1 MTGSSSRSAGVRPT
15 RNSTGR
21 RGELD
26 DLEFLQ
32 ALHSHDHDHEHEHG
46 PPVAGPSRG
55 GFVSSL
61 HHAPVASTSK
71 AASTT
76 APSLT
81 RMSSSPAS
89 TIRSLVSSPPSRP
102 VELAPRPTS
111 INIAP
116 IPLPPI
122 EVDPHDIPPP
132 SKILP
137 RLSELTQQGVD
148 VESLLPHIQ
157 LLAKSVSLYPFPPPS
172 LSAASLSEAL
182 AAHAVSPISEVVPA
196 APLIAPTPT
205 PLQIYVSQSNLLRH
219 DSPTEVRE
227 AVLDLMR
234 ACVESSLSSTG
245 GMKESEKAVY
255 WKEALR
261 WAEDAKVESVDA
273 AGNAKWSLPTADREA
288 LVAILSALTR
298 GGRDLSDVPGL
309 VALLCAFV
317 AESIPSPAPP
327 SPLFDPTLQTPFL
340 RSPPALA
347 PHTTSFALLTA
358 LHKFSSPH
366 IYSAST
372 LLALRASLKVARSPE
387 ERDLGGNSDVGVLAF
402 LGAVVRFG
410 EVTSSKSNRQQ
421 VKGSFDLELETEGD
435 EILREVVSVVAR
447 IIGCEG
453 LVGVVELAPG
463 QTLSAVHD
471 ERIHSSVLPPLAAQL
486 MRDLLRSPANQALK
500 SLRNSLVGPPSVD
513 PIPPT
518 PILLLVG
525 TLRSLRTALLEH
537 SADAEA
543 SLNRGES
550 SSLSTGESRWPS
562 MLSLGLPYLWEG
574 LRRVMQWQ
582 SEYVDAEVLGLV
594 EERLHAAKRSG
605 QRSKEA
611 SEVEEGG
618 VRGVRMEEGEGGV
631 SFEDWDMAIE
641 VLSTT
646 NRHIAIWEE
655 KQKKFWTVEGQ
666 SNHPVLLRIDSD
678 CELCRFFER

>member
-1 MTGSSSRSAGVRPT
+1 
-15 RNSTGR
+15 
-21 RGELD
+21 
-26 DLEFLQ
+26 
-32 ALHSHDHDHEHEHG
+32 
-46 PPVAGPSRG
+46 
-55 GFVSSL
+55 
-61 HHAPVASTSK
+61 
-71 AASTT
+71 
-76 APSLT
+76 
-81 RMSSSPAS
+81 
-89 TIRSLVSSPPSRP
+89 
-102 VELAPRPTS
+102 
-111 INIAP
+111 
-116 IPLPPI
+116 
-122 EVDPHDIPPP
+122 
-132 SKILP
+132 
-137 RLSELTQQGVD
+137 
-148 VESLLPHIQ
+148 
-157 LLAKSVSLYPFPPPS
+157 
-172 LSAASLSEAL
+172 
-182 AAHAVSPISEVVPA
+182 
-196 APLIAPTPT
+196 
-205 PLQIYVSQSNLLRH
+205 
-219 DSPTEVRE
+219 
-227 AVLDLMR
+227 
-234 ACVESSLSSTG
+234 
-245 GMKESEKAVY
+245 MKESEKAVY

-261 WAEDAKVESVDA
+261 WADDAKVESIDA
-273 AGNAKWSLPTADREA
+273 AGNSKWSLPTADREA

-317 AESIPSPAPP
+317 ADSLPFPAPP
-327 SPLFDPTLQTPFL
+327 SPLFDPTLKTPFL

-402 LGAVVRFG
+402 LGAVVRYG
-410 EVTSSKSNRQQ
+410 EVTSSKSSRQQ
-421 VKGSFDLELETEGD
+421 VKGSFDTELETEGD

-453 LVGVVELAPG
+453 LVGVVEIAPG

-500 SLRNSLVGPPSVD
+500 SLRNSLVGPPSTD
-513 PIPPT
+513 PIPAT

-543 SLNRGES
+543 SLSRGES
-550 SSLSTGESRWPS
+550 TSLSTGESRWPS

-594 EERLHAAKRSG
+594 EERLQAAQRGG
-605 QRSKEA
+605 QRVKEA
-611 SEVEEGG
+611 SEGLEEG
-618 VRGVRMEEGEGGV
+618 VARGVRAEEGEGGV

-646 NRHIAIWEE
+646 KRHIAIWEE
-655 KQKKFWTVEGQ
+655 KQKRFWSVEGKSSVVSSL
-666 SNHPVLLRIDSD
+666 SNRY
-678 CELCRFFER
+678 